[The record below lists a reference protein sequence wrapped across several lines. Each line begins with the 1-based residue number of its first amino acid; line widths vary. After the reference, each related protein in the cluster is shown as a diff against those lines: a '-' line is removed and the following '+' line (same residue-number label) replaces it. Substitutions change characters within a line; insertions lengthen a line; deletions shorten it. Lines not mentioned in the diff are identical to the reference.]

1 MTHTYANCIVVSF
14 GEATLKHRNFKMFR
28 DRMVENAREKLRAN
42 RFDWAVKPIHNRLLI
57 HVPGDLVGSERNVL
71 LEECMRLLAE
81 VPGVSVVA
89 PRRRLD
95 RSEVVDERKRIR
107 YEVLEPLVIEI
118 ARETWEEDVEFVVKA
133 KRADRTIDT
142 TSQRIETRIGQAII
156 DSTEW
161 SSVNLR
167 DAGRVFHIDLYTQG
181 VFIGADRRQGV
192 GGLPVG
198 SSGHLISL
206 LSGGID
212 SPVAAYLMAKRGCR
226 LDFLH
231 FTADPVQF
239 GGDPEANKV
248 VRMAKRL
255 SEFSGRSR
263 LYLVPEVQFDLAMM
277 GTDTPYHLLIFR
289 RFMTRCAEVL
299 ARRYDASAI
308 VVGDSLGQ
316 VASQTIENMVS
327 ASRALDTPIFRPLL
341 GLDKK
346 EIIELA
352 RKIGTYEISIEKYK
366 DCCAMMA
373 HRART
378 RSRDEALRKIE
389 ADALPEYDRVVK
401 ESLDAATVVD
411 CRFGEVIRRAA
422 AVT

>member
-28 DRMVENAREKLRAN
+28 DRMVANAREKLRVN
-42 RFDWAVKPIHNRLLI
+42 GFDWLVRPIHNRLLV
-57 HVPGDLVGSERNVL
+57 HLPVELNDTERNDR
-71 LEECMRLLAE
+71 LEECMHLLAE

-89 PRRRLD
+89 PRRRLE
-95 RSEVVDERKRIR
+95 RSEVVDERNRIR
-107 YEVLEPLVIEI
+107 YEVLEPLVIEV
-118 ARETWEEDVEFVVKA
+118 ARETWEDGVEFVVKA
-133 KRADRTIDT
+133 KRADRNIDT
-142 TSQRIETRIGQAII
+142 TSQHIETRIGQAII
-156 DSTEW
+156 DNTQW

-181 VFIGADRRQGV
+181 VFIGAGRRPGV

-226 LDFLH
+226 LEFLH
-231 FTADPVQF
+231 FTADPVQA
-239 GGDPEANKV
+239 GCDPEANKV

-255 SEFSGRSR
+255 SEFSGRSK

-299 ARRYDASAI
+299 ARRYGASAI

-327 ASRALDTPIFRPLL
+327 ASLALETPIFRPLL
-341 GLDKK
+341 GFDKK

-352 RKIGTYEISIEKYK
+352 RRIGTYEISIEKYK

-373 HRART
+373 RRART
-378 RSRDEALRKIE
+378 RSRDEALRLIE
-389 ADALPEYDRVVK
+389 ADALPEYERVVE
-401 ESLDAATVVD
+401 ESLAAATVVD
-411 CRFGEVIRRAA
+411 FRFGEVIRQAA
-422 AVT
+422 AAT